1 MSLSKENIMGRRKK
15 YQKEIFVMFQ
25 EELYNNFQK
34 LCEENFRTKSEVIRE
49 LVLKFIKE
57 NKLKDVN

>member
-1 MSLSKENIMGRRKK
+1 MGRRKK